1 MKLILSPVGTYEE
14 LILSREGDKLWVN
27 GEEFDFSPLLEGATL
42 PRAAIHSDWFTGDV
56 SRTDGELTLTVKF
69 PHHGSNAPHAARFP
83 EPIIM
88 VEDGNVD
95 LPDTTPE
102 MEAQNE

>member
-1 MKLILSPVGTYEE
+1 MQINLSPVGTYED
-14 LILSREGDKLWVN
+14 LILTREGDTLWVN
-27 GEEFDFSPLLEGATL
+27 GEEFDFTPLPEGATL
-42 PRAAIHSDWFTGDV
+42 PQKAIYSPWFVGDV
-56 SRTDGELTLTVKF
+56 TRTAGELTVHIQF
-69 PHHGSNAPHAARFP
+69 PHHGMHAPHAARFP

-102 MEAQNE
+102 MEAQNA